1 MLPVWY
7 SVCSYD
13 KSCVSRKLQWWRVWG
28 RMSSLLPQ
36 DQCQRKKILRDK
48 PTYAKSTWTKHTL
61 RCRYFFSHYLMKCGH
76 CYCNESL
83 VYCRKGNKI
92 QSFHF
97 APRFSYYTT
106 KASSFLKKLVC
117 SVTPLLRRKKY
128 FPGQSLCL
136 QFWRWELQLWW
147 ENQSMGAPSSSG
159 TNFSFCGRILL
170 LQATWLH
177 IFLGAWWFIVVD
189 LVRLVQKRYS
199 PGTFP
204 FWVSKCTE
212 ELCNLFCSV
221 SPFWNILLLL
231 I

>member
-7 SVCSYD
+7 CVCSYD
-13 KSCVSRKLQWWRVWG
+13 KSCVSWKLQWWRMWG
-28 RMSSLLPQ
+28 RMSSLLSQ

-61 RCRYFFSHYLMKCGH
+61 RCRYFFSHLMKCGH
-76 CYCNESL
+76 CFCNESL

-117 SVTPLLRRKKY
+117 SVTLLLRRNKY

-147 ENQSMGAPSSSG
+147 EKPVHGRPLFLRDWLFLLWPYFAAAGNLAAHFSWSLMVHCCGYGMFGAKEI
-159 TNFSFCGRILL
+159 FSWHLSLL
-170 LQATWLH
+170 GVKMHWR
-177 IFLGAWWFIVVD
+177 VV
-189 LVRLVQKRYS
+189 
-199 PGTFP
+199 
-204 FWVSKCTE
+204 
-212 ELCNLFCSV
+212 
-221 SPFWNILLLL
+221 
-231 I
+231 